1 MDLFQKSARH
11 DRPLRIPVELKIR
24 ETNRGIRAVRG
35 ATRDARDKCAAREE
49 MDDGPGIIFTWTLGG
64 RDSRGEVQIEIGGG
78 TRILW
83 IQSEKK
89 PDGVRGGGTRNE
101 TGSGRKRSGGGSGGG
116 AVCR

>member
-49 MDDGPGIIFTWTLGG
+49 MDDGPGIIFTWPLGG
-64 RDSRGEVQIEIGGG
+64 RDSRGEVQIEIGEG

-83 IQSEKK
+83 IQS
-89 PDGVRGGGTRNE
+89 
-101 TGSGRKRSGGGSGGG
+101 GRSRKGCVEGYEE
-116 AVCR
+116 

>member
-35 ATRDARDKCAAREE
+35 ATRDTRDKCAAREE
-49 MDDGPGIIFTWTLGG
+49 MDDGPGIIFTWPLGG

-83 IQSEKK
+83 IQSGRSRKGCVE
-89 PDGVRGGGTRNE
+89 GVRGM
-101 TGSGRKRSGGGSGGG
+101 KRG
-116 AVCR
+116 AGEKGVEEAVVVRCVGN

>member
-1 MDLFQKSARH
+1 MGLFQKSARH

-49 MDDGPGIIFTWTLGG
+49 MDDGPGIIFTWPLGG

-83 IQSEKK
+83 IQSGRSRKGCVE
-89 PDGVRGGGTRNE
+89 GVRGM
-101 TGSGRKRSGGGSGGG
+101 KREAGEKGVEE
-116 AVCR
+116 AVVVRCVGN